1 MYDYWNREFVNER
14 LRLGFRQSYRL
25 VPATPSGRIR
35 SDNILLLLNRSRVGI
50 HSAISELPSDLLTP
64 EETAARFAQ
73 SGITLRDLRRWTRR
87 AKNVAPHFRL
97 NRNTIRFSEAMLDR
111 WLSENSRPKGA
122 CA

>member
-1 MYDYWNREFVNER
+1 MYDYWNRTFVNER

-50 HSAISELPSDLLTP
+50 QFAISALPSDLLTP
-64 EETAARFAQ
+64 EETVARFAQ
-73 SGITLRDLRRWTRR
+73 SGITLRDLRRWTHRE
-87 AKNVAPHFRL
+87 KKVAPHFRL
-97 NRNTIRFSEAMLDR
+97 NRNTIRFSAAMLDR
-111 WLSENSRPKGA
+111 WLSENSRPKGV